1 MIPANKKRPNH
12 PQLTAF
18 ALALGIFA
26 IDTLTPFEFAVAVL
40 YVFVVLVSTIGL
52 NRRSVMVAAAGST
65 ALTILSLVLVHG
77 LRFPDAAI
85 LRAGMGLAAIGIT
98 TFLALE
104 NISANERLSASQR
117 QRANLARFF
126 APELVDEVAEMDTP
140 LSLTHY
146 QPAAVLFVDMVGFT
160 AYCARLAPEN
170 VIAFL
175 RDLQALLS
183 KCVFSEN
190 GYIDKFLGDGL
201 MAVFGVP
208 LPCSTDATNAA
219 RGALKILHSIADWNK
234 RRLQSGD
241 EEIRMAVGIHHGP
254 IVQGDIGSE
263 SRLELTVVGDTV
275 NIASRVEASCR
286 TLGFDLLVTAS
297 FIDALHAEGS
307 GDLARMFADL
317 GHHALRGR
325 AEPIHLYGTTWSVSG
340 TDLATI
346 DPQKVD

>member
-1 MIPANKKRPNH
+1 MIPVNKNKPK
-12 PQLTAF
+12 PVLLAAF
-18 ALALGIFA
+18 ALALGIFFL
-26 IDTLTPFEFAVAVL
+26 DTFTPFEFAVAVL

-52 NRRSVMVAAAGST
+52 NSRDVRAAAAVST

-77 LRFPDAAI
+77 PRLPDAAI
-85 LRAGMGLAAIGIT
+85 LRAAMGLAAIGMT
-98 TFLALE
+98 AFLALQ

-117 QRANLARFF
+117 QRSNLARFV
-126 APELVDEVAEMDTP
+126 APQLVDELAEMDTP
-140 LSLTHY
+140 LSLTHH
-146 QPAAVLFVDMVGFT
+146 QAAAVMFVDMVGFS
-160 AYCARLAPEN
+160 AYCARLAPDN

-183 KCVFSEN
+183 QCVFTEN

-201 MAVFGVP
+201 MAVFGAP
-208 LPCSTDATNAA
+208 LPCSIDATNAA
-219 RGALKILHSIADWNK
+219 RGAFKILHSIADWNK
-234 RRLQSGD
+234 RRLKSGD
-241 EEIRMAVGIHHGP
+241 EEIRMAVGIHYGP

-275 NIASRVEASCR
+275 NIASRVEAFCR

-307 GDLARMFADL
+307 GDLARMFVDL

-325 AEPIHLYGTTWSVSG
+325 AEPIHLYGITSQVSG
-340 TDLATI
+340 TGLATI
-346 DPQKVD
+346 AP